1 MDVTVDEFISSFTPE
16 IQNIILR
23 ARLLILDIIPNAVE
37 IVDPPSN
44 IIAYGSGTRY
54 KDMICALAPYPDHVN
69 LMLSQGAQLPDPLLI
84 LRGGGKKARHIRL
97 AALEEIDRPSVRKL
111 IETATYYSQQK
122 VA

>member
-1 MDVTVDEFISSFTPE
+1 MAVTIDEFISSFTPE

-44 IIAYGSGTRY
+44 IIAYGIGTRY

-97 AALEEIDRPSVRKL
+97 AALEEIDRPAVRKM
-111 IETATYYSQQK
+111 IETASYYSQQK